1 VEIGYAAYMN
11 RGIMMYNVYV
21 YNVSIFGASY
31 HSDNRD
37 QKMARFMS
45 LYFCARQVMSVMYC
59 KDIYHPYHL
68 PIIWCQVEL
77 KTSAKSPAPHP
88 EVRSPAVNKEAGPWG
103 VIAAVG

>member
-1 VEIGYAAYMN
+1 
-11 RGIMMYNVYV
+11 
-21 YNVSIFGASY
+21 
-31 HSDNRD
+31 
-37 QKMARFMS
+37 
-45 LYFCARQVMSVMYC
+45 MSVMYC

-103 VIAAVG
+103 AIAAAG